1 MATTAWVAI
10 GSITLDST
18 AASVTFG
25 SIPATYRDLVLVVDC
40 EATSNLDAAVR
51 YNGDTG
57 SNYSY
62 VLMRGAS
69 SGTFSGATGSS
80 DRVYLNTSALST
92 DNRGTYILQ
101 VMDYSATDK
110 HKTSLHR
117 TNYNDTAIVGA
128 FAARWANTNAIT
140 SLEVFA
146 NTSSFKVGS
155 TFTLYGSNRL

>member
-1 MATTAWVAI
+1 MPTSTYVALATT
-10 GSITLDST
+10 TLSGT
-18 AASVTFG
+18 ASSVTFSSISG
-25 SIPATYRDLVLVVDC
+25 SYRDLVLVVDC
-40 EATSNLDAAVR
+40 EATSNLDVGVR

-62 VLMRGAS
+62 VLMRGTS
-69 SGTFSGATGSS
+69 SGTSSGATGSS
-80 DRVYLNTSALST
+80 DRIYLGTTALST

-146 NTSSFKVGS
+146 HTSSFKVGS
-155 TFTLYGSNRL
+155 TFSLFGIEA